1 MFYIITKC
9 NCRLEDKE
17 VAFLSYPKELG
28 EETLLA
34 NVRETKK
41 VILEMSK
48 RAEKQVR
55 KANELIKR
63 LRESK

>member
-1 MFYIITKC
+1 M
-9 NCRLEDKE
+9 
-17 VAFLSYPKELG
+17 AFLSYPKELG
-28 EETLLA
+28 EKTPLA
-34 NVRETKK
+34 NVRESKK